1 MTQQTPW
8 CFTSGHFFCLKANQ
22 NRSCNEFFES
32 RSFCQACAV
41 RSEDSTHELESS
53 LCKGNA
59 KMLTIRPDNSTRVKT
74 LANCELLITC
84 RRFNQIINCCRY
96 FVSQTGKGLV
106 TLLTG
111 ASSYE
116 SPKRGQRKGCS
127 GTRATPEAVEL
138 ARSCGVNV
146 ESLRAFCARF
156 CSHSK
161 SVT

>member
-1 MTQQTPW
+1 MSKGSSIRQ
-8 CFTSGHFFCLKANQ
+8 
-22 NRSCNEFFES
+22 
-32 RSFCQACAV
+32 
-41 RSEDSTHELESS
+41 STLPGAKSSS
-53 LCKGNA
+53 LYKYDVEI
-59 KMLTIRPDNSTRVKT
+59 LPLDIITDNSTRVKT
-74 LANCELLITC
+74 TANCKVLITSC

-96 FVSQTGKGLV
+96 FVSQTGQGMV

-111 ASSYE
+111 AASYE
-116 SPKRGQRKGCS
+116 SPKRGQRKGVTSS

-156 CSHSK
+156 CSQSK